1 MKSLFYLKS
10 NSFSDQLILKPNY
23 LNLDNSIISLYV
35 SFVFFCEMY
44 EEISDKKL
52 IVKSTISDNI
62 SFQEGS
68 GGFFNHYISDT
79 VYYVT

>member
-1 MKSLFYLKS
+1 
-10 NSFSDQLILKPNY
+10 
-23 LNLDNSIISLYV
+23 
-35 SFVFFCEMY
+35 MY

-68 GGFFNHYISDT
+68 GSFFNHHISDT

>member
-1 MKSLFYLKS
+1 MSHLFV
-10 NSFSDQLILKPNY
+10 LI
-23 LNLDNSIISLYV
+23 
-35 SFVFFCEMY
+35 FCEMY

-62 SFQEGS
+62 SFQESS
-68 GGFFNHYISDT
+68 GGFFNHHLSDT